1 MPSYLLL
8 ADKRSTNVEK
18 AMTIQIEHLQRAIRA
33 ENRKQSRRFVMQL
46 AIAIACASALS
57 TGLAVSQFFM

>member
-18 AMTIQIEHLQRAIRA
+18 AMTIHIEHLQRAIRA
-33 ENRKQSRRFVMQL
+33 ENRKQSRRLIMRL
-46 AIAIACASALS
+46 ATAIAFASALS